1 MKNAD
6 PEALRLLIFI
16 NLFITMVGSIV
27 EGVGL
32 TQRSVYISSVIFLT
46 IKRL

>member
-27 EGVGL
+27 EGV

>member
-1 MKNAD
+1 MKSAD

-16 NLFITMVGSIV
+16 NLFITIVGSIV
-27 EGVGL
+27 EGVM
-32 TQRSVYISSVIFLT
+32 QRSVYISSVIFLT